1 MRARLLGGVEE
12 GGRADGGKG
21 VMQLWATAS
30 TFAPMEKNCLWP
42 PPKVSPLR
50 RRAGKD
56 PGGRLLVCMQP
67 VSRQQ
72 LKTSLRQKTDIL
84 SNSIIVN
91 GNNSFLHFLE
101 LLSVYTHFFFLP
113 HFTLPLSSCYLTSL
127 AAIHKMAA
135 GSWELQGREWKPF
148 SNRSR
153 PRHRERVKISYV
165 KWTINITPRVFSV
178 HVHQRLCLL
187 LLFCLIYCTKKPLG
201 PLGLSNGIKH
211 HTQPLWFNLMQT
223 QIIIS
228 LIKRKN
234 IKKID
239 VDSRKLHATHIR
251 MKLTQHLL

>member
-1 MRARLLGGVEE
+1 MLLWGPDCWGLLGGVEE

-101 LLSVYTHFFFLP
+101 LLSVYTHFFFSPTLLCP
-113 HFTLPLSSCYLTSL
+113 SHPATWLVWQRYTKWRRGAESCKAESGSHFLTDPGPGTERESRFSMSSGQLTSHPECFL
-127 AAIHKMAA
+127 CMCT
-135 GSWELQGREWKPF
+135 
-148 SNRSR
+148 ND
-153 PRHRERVKISYV
+153 YV
-165 KWTINITPRVFSV
+165 G
-178 HVHQRLCLL
+178 
-187 LLFCLIYCTKKPLG
+187 FC
-201 PLGLSNGIKH
+201 
-211 HTQPLWFNLMQT
+211 FF
-223 QIIIS
+223 
-228 LIKRKN
+228 
-234 IKKID
+234 
-239 VDSRKLHATHIR
+239 V
-251 MKLTQHLL
+251 